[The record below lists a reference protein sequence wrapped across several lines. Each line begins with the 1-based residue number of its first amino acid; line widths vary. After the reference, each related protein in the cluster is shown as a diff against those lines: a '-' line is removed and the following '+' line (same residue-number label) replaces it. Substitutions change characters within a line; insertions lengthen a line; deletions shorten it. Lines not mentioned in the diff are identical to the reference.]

1 MRERCRSSSAG
12 EPSMA
17 RIVSKSPSP
26 WVRPRS
32 LGFMGRKS
40 ASCHLFSHQYRVI
53 DSDFA

>member
-1 MRERCRSSSAG
+1 MRARCRSSRAG

-32 LGFMGRKS
+32 VGLMGRKS
-40 ASCHLFSHQYRVI
+40 ASCHLFSRQYRVI
-53 DSDFA
+53 DSDVA